1 MIKKI
6 LFSTLFMMIG
16 YSSFGQSGQYIVI
29 LNSMYC
35 SDFTGIINWTQD
47 PKIIIIDPSGNI
59 NETNLSPANSTEDV
73 LGHVAE
79 FNATVS
85 DIMSNGY
92 TIKSDGVGASSYM
105 AYFLAISQ
113 SANMGWSDGPCP
125 GTGGAVYGVTLV
137 PCCTPP

>member
-16 YSSFGQSGQYIVI
+16 YCSFGQSGQYIAM
-29 LNSMYC
+29 LESTYC
-35 SDFTGIINWTQD
+35 TSATTGVWSWTQE

-59 NETNLSPANSTEDV
+59 NETNLSPANSSEDV

-79 FNATVS
+79 FNATIS
-85 DIMSNGY
+85 DIMNNGY
-92 TIKSDGVGASSYM
+92 TIKSDGYTSSN
-105 AYFLAISQ
+105 AYFFAIAQ
-113 SANMGWSDGPCP
+113 GANLGWSDGPCQ
-125 GTGGAVYGVTLV
+125 GGGSGASYSVTLI

>member
-16 YSSFGQSGQYIVI
+16 YSSFGQGGQYIAI
-29 LNSMYC
+29 LESTYC
-35 SDFTGIINWTQD
+35 SDQVGTITWTQE

-79 FNATVS
+79 FNSVIS
-85 DIMSNGY
+85 DIMNNGY
-92 TIKSDGVGASSYM
+92 TIQSDGYASTN
-105 AYFLAISQ
+105 AYFFAIAQ
-113 SANMGWSDGPCP
+113 GVGLGWSDGPCP
-125 GTGGAVYGVTLV
+125 GTTGTSYGVTLV